1 MPAPVVKRSGLD
13 IKSPVPGLHFLSSSP
28 WLEISQTAGACGVV
42 PSFPALTSSISP
54 HTHGFL
60 SGHHALF
67 SSNLRRHIII
77 TVRGLSCPVSGLHR
91 LVPLHQTQVIFSP
104 PAEYIWRSHTLS
116 WLKLWR
122 LSKQRLFLF
131 HSEQMHC
138 GTVILWFWHW
148 KCETNSQIANFEIKL
163 NL

>member
-1 MPAPVVKRSGLD
+1 MSGLD

-28 WLEISQTAGACGVV
+28 WLEISQNAGACGVF

-91 LVPLHQTQVIFSP
+91 LVPLQQTQVIFSP

-131 HSEQMHC
+131 HSGQMRR

-148 KCETNSQIANFEIKL
+148 KCETNSQIANFEIK
-163 NL
+163 